1 MEPIIANKSII
12 DVNIN
17 HKGKLVYIILP
28 IVVIWNVSANL
39 PSHICEVTKDNSL
52 LYKL

>member
-1 MEPIIANKSII
+1 MANKSII

-28 IVVIWNVSANL
+28 MLVIWKVSANL
-39 PSHICEVTKDNSL
+39 PSHMYEVTKDSSL
-52 LYKL
+52 LYIL